1 MPKRTDPARDLAFT
15 AARVIDET
23 RGADIVVLDLR
34 KVTTTASQDAGTSP
48 ARARSRPTASVPCC
62 SSFTPRPDKP
72 STSSS
77 SMRRSSWPEVK
88 HTVRRELHDEPRGVE
103 GYEDSHWIVMDYGDV
118 VVHLFDAESR
128 AYWDLENLWADASR
142 VAHPAALTPA
152 VKPVDTVQVFLLRQ
166 VPQPA

>member
-15 AARVIDET
+15 AARVIEET

-34 KVTTTASQDAGTSP
+34 KITDVFDYFVIATGS
-48 ARARSRPTASVPCC
+48 SRRQMHAMA
-62 SSFTPRPDKP
+62 D
-72 STSSS
+72 
-77 SMRRSSWPEVK
+77 EVK
-88 HTVRRELHDEPRGVE
+88 HTVRREMQDEPRAVE

-142 VAHPAALTPA
+142 VAHPAAGATA
-152 VKPVDTVQVFLLRQ
+152 G
-166 VPQPA
+166 